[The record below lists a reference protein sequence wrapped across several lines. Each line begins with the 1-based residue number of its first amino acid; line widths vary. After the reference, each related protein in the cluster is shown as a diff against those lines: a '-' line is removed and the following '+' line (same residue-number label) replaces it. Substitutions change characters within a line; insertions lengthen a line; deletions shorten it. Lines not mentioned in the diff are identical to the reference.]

1 MNELHRNR
9 SLANS
14 GSYPFYGTMSHIA
27 HRENPGNIGFE
38 QERIA
43 VERPSLG
50 ALPVTYKV
58 RPSQQETAFVSLED
72 IRQPIGSRQCSNKDE
87 HRTRRHALNLVGV
100 GAQNRNVF
108 EMCPRVRVGR

>member
-43 VERPSLG
+43 VERPSLR
-50 ALPVTYKV
+50 ALPVTY
-58 RPSQQETAFVSLED
+58 
-72 IRQPIGSRQCSNKDE
+72 
-87 HRTRRHALNLVGV
+87 
-100 GAQNRNVF
+100 
-108 EMCPRVRVGR
+108 